1 MWTKKELQTQDPS
14 EIFPGQPAPRSR
26 FMPEEKI
33 EVVRKVANSRE
44 ERDRLKAE
52 LESQGFTVMVRETSA
67 PPVEGEY
74 YSATLFAEKR
84 ETVMVDTWAVERE
97 KLAQKK
103 RDRKIDLI
111 AKWGF
116 WVAIVLALI
125 GLLYILGPLIHIV
138 RALF

>member
-1 MWTKKELQTQDPS
+1 MWTKKDLQTQDPS
-14 EIFPGQPAPRSR
+14 ESPPPQAGSQTR

-33 EVVRKVANSRE
+33 DVVRKVASSRE
-44 ERDRLKAE
+44 ERDKLKAE
-52 LESQGFTVMVRETSA
+52 LESTGYTVMVRETSA
-67 PPVEGEY
+67 PPAEGEY

-103 RDRKIDLI
+103 RDKKIDLA
-111 AKWGF
+111 AKVGF
-116 WVAIVLALI
+116 WVAVALALI
-125 GLLYILGPLIHIV
+125 GLLYLFGPLIRVV